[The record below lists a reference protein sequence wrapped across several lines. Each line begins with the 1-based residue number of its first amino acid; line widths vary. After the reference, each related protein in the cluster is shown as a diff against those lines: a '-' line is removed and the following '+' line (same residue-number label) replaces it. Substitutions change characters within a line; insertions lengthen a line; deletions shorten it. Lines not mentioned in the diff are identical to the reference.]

1 MYDSDSR
8 KQWVEKQLGV
18 IQRNRDIQHSFRN
31 HTWSSVSID
40 PGVSETVAA
49 LVFGVQGHGF
59 RGQQKGNKGEGQLY
73 RGDFVSE
80 WMGDWDKDTEYTAR
94 IASKGKAARFDV
106 VHHEGVIYQCVKSNT
121 GQEPSSGNTGYW
133 IKLDSGKEAIPLP
146 KECKTADKVCPNI
159 DFILK
164 GRAITLSPGEKNPK
178 VIIELSD
185 DIDENT
191 LEQIDYRKE
200 GIHKAIQSASS
211 SIQFLEQKKGQY
223 FGLSVFGK
231 TQGSPLLRTEDGTL
245 YKWNKG
251 GKGEPASYVEEPWN
265 YLGKPY
271 FVGLCREN
279 GLRESGNRDELI
291 ARLEEKNIEYKLKDN
306 TMFILMQKAWKLP
319 ENYENQQ
326 FAFVMRQDDGHFNLG
341 ETTKEKMDTML
352 DEGFALVHHHYDR
365 LGRVAVAFFLL
376 KPDLETKERIL
387 RAWDGKEK
395 FQPNLRLFDDCIR
408 TEYYSS
414 DKWGLA
420 SLGAKL
426 VAYAVQQPDGF
437 SILHWGSELDLESDE
452 AKLYLIGLPDDLEEM
467 PIEPSGFDLDWECDE
482 ARMKKAVIFFNE
494 AIVGFYRDMNKFTDM
509 TNTAKNIGFGL
520 IAEHMDCLVL
530 KLRGCRSRARGE
542 ADAWKDS
549 GDICEI
555 KTQVGCSGDA
565 MGSQDKKG
573 TIHLGNPEDG
583 GKRIKQWKELIINLI
598 ADRKPTQHNVEH
610 IDDDLLC
617 FRILKPK
624 SNGHNTMETLYDHAE
639 RYAKRKHKSKSKP
652 DLQYTP
658 VNEYDST
665 EIVVKWN
672 KKSEC
677 QNDGKLEF
685 EIVAEF
691 IEGQGLVS

>member
-8 KQWVEKQLGV
+8 KQSVEELLDD
-18 IQRNRDIQHSFRN
+18 IQRNRDIQHGFRN

-40 PGVSETVAA
+40 PGVSETLAA
-49 LVFGVQGHGF
+49 LVFGVKGHGF

-106 VHHEGVIYQCVKSNT
+106 VHHEGVIYQCVNSNT
-121 GQEPSSGNTGYW
+121 GQEPSSGNTDYW
-133 IKLDSGKEAIPLP
+133 IKLESGKEAILLP

-164 GRAITLSPGEKNPK
+164 GRAITLSPGKQNPRA
-178 VIIELSD
+178 IIELSD

-191 LEQIDYRKE
+191 LEQIDYQKD

-223 FGLSVFGK
+223 FGLNIFGK
-231 TQGSPLLRTEDGTL
+231 TQGSPLLRTKNGAL

-251 GKGEPASYVEEPWN
+251 GKGEPASYVETSWN

-271 FVGLCREN
+271 FVDLCRKK
-279 GLRESGNRDELI
+279 GLRISGNIDELI

-306 TMFILMQKAWKLP
+306 AMFILMQKAWKLP

-326 FAFVMRQDDGHFNLG
+326 FAFVMRQDDGHYNFG
-341 ETTKEKMDTML
+341 PTTKEKMDTML
-352 DEGFALVHHHYDR
+352 GEGFTLVHHHYDR

-387 RAWDGKEK
+387 QAWDEKESI
-395 FQPNLRLFDDCIR
+395 QPNLRLFEDCIR

-437 SILHWGSELDLESDE
+437 RILHWGSELDLESDE
-452 AKLYLIGLPDDLEEM
+452 AKSYLIGLPDDLEEM

-482 ARMKKAVIFFNE
+482 ARMKKAEEFFNE
-494 AIVGFYRDMNKFTDM
+494 AIVGFYRDMNKFTKM

-530 KLRGCRSRARGE
+530 KLRGCRSRARGK
-542 ADAWKDS
+542 ADAWNES
-549 GDICEI
+549 GEICEI

-565 MGSQDKKG
+565 MGTQHKKG
-573 TIHLGNPEDG
+573 TIHLGNPENVDWKG
-583 GKRIKQWKELIINLI
+583 GLIINLI
-598 ADRKPTQHNVEH
+598 ADRKSTQHNLG
-610 IDDDLLC
+610 DSDKDLFC
-617 FRILKPK
+617 FRILGPK

-639 RYAKRKHKSKSKP
+639 RYAKHEHKSKP
-652 DLQYTP
+652 DLQYRP

-665 EIVVKWN
+665 EIEIYWG

-677 QNDGKLEF
+677 QNEGKLEF
-685 EIVAEF
+685 SIVAEF
-691 IEGQGLVS
+691 IEGLGLVYQQKR